1 MSRPAPAAP
10 TPGVPNRFLRTAP
23 PAAPLLLAD
32 ATSPEKGRGQPS
44 QFDKPIVVPWRADAP
59 APNTQIP
66 DVASGKTGG
75 PNEFRSNRGA
85 FDISVKVAPRS
96 KAPGNRDGGPAQ
108 GALTQT
114 VIAPGLWPSAP
125 VNVDRLLVTVNAV
138 PAADH
143 ARVENG
149 AVVLAASP
157 NAQSNSQSGNG
168 NG

>member
-1 MSRPAPAAP
+1 M
-10 TPGVPNRFLRTAP
+10 
-23 PAAPLLLAD
+23 
-32 ATSPEKGRGQPS
+32 
-44 QFDKPIVVPWRADAP
+44 
-59 APNTQIP
+59 
-66 DVASGKTGG
+66 ASGKTGG

-114 VIAPGLWPSAP
+114 VIAPGLRPSTP

-168 NG
+168 NGPPSDPGTGNGNGPPSDPGTGTGNGPPSDPGTGNGNGPPSDPGAGNGNGPPATRRRQRQWSAG